1 MPTMPTVV
9 ITRHLPAAALDPIRA
24 VAEVRY
30 WDDEQPIPR
39 STLLKWVAGADGLYC
54 MLTEKIDVELL
65 AAAGPSLRVVST
77 MSVGVDHIDVAAC
90 SARHVRIGNTP
101 GVLTDTTADLALGL
115 ILATARRIT
124 EAAEAV
130 KAGEWAA
137 WRPEWM
143 TGADLHGSTVGLVG
157 LGRIGQATARR
168 LMGFGC
174 RILYTGPR
182 PHPDAAEQVN
192 AHFVD
197 LPTLLAESDFV
208 SIHCPLNEST
218 RYLFGPD
225 AFAGMKS
232 TAILVNTSRGP
243 VIDQAALF
251 TALTTGQIAAAGLDV
266 TDPEPLPAD
275 HPLLSLP
282 NCVILPHIGSAS
294 VATRLR
300 MAVMASEN
308 LVAGVTGGD
317 LPFCVNC

>member
-1 MPTMPTVV
+1 MWP
-9 ITRHLPAAALDPIRA
+9 H
-24 VAEVRY
+24 VR
-30 WDDEQPIPR
+30 PH
-39 STLLKWVAGADGLYC
+39 G
-54 MLTEKIDVELL
+54 
-65 AAAGPSLRVVST
+65 
-77 MSVGVDHIDVAAC
+77 
-90 SARHVRIGNTP
+90 VRIGNTP

-143 TGADLHGSTVGLVG
+143 TGADLHGSTVGMVG
-157 LGRIGQATARR
+157 LGRIGLATARR

-174 RILYTGPR
+174 RLLYTGPR
-182 PHPDAAEQVN
+182 PHPEAAAQVN
-192 AHFVD
+192 AEFVD

-208 SIHCPLNEST
+208 SIHCPLNQST
-218 RYLFGPD
+218 RHLFGPD
-225 AFAGMKS
+225 VFAAMKPS
-232 TAILVNTSRGP
+232 AILINTSRGP

-294 VATRLR
+294 TATRLK
-300 MAVMASEN
+300 MALMAAEN
-308 LVAGVTGGD
+308 LVAGVTGQD
-317 LPFCVNC
+317 LPFGVNS